1 MRSLKGGELR
11 PAKHIFD
18 ERFSSVSPLLRPPR
32 NLQRKRPS
40 GRVSN
45 NGCVRGHS
53 FSVSIAYAKFR
64 RMRPGAPHLF
74 SLSQLR
80 RSRRSYQEEQRARS
94 VVIKEKLASS
104 LGSFCP
110 SYRYANSHM
119 KTSIR
124 ESGSLSSSG
133 FCKSEATDSSTT
145 GSLIAYFRIIH
156 KDRLQFASQFLRPRV
171 FRSNIEFEDRDDSLT
186 SN

>member
-11 PAKHIFD
+11 PAKHIIN
-18 ERFSSVSPLLRPPR
+18 ERFSSVSSLLPPPR
-32 NLQRKRPS
+32 NRQRKRPS

-53 FSVSIAYAKFR
+53 FSVSIANAKFR
-64 RMRPGAPHLF
+64 RMRARFPYLF
-74 SLSQLR
+74 NLSQLG
-80 RSRRSYQEEQRARS
+80 RSRGSCQEQQRARPFEF
-94 VVIKEKLASS
+94 KEKLASS
-104 LGSFCP
+104 LGSFCL

-124 ESGSLSSSG
+124 ESGSLSSSC
-133 FCKSEATDSSTT
+133 FSKCEATE
-145 GSLIAYFRIIH
+145 GSNKGESH
-156 KDRLQFASQFLRPRV
+156 RLFSDDPQGPPSVCESIFKTKV